1 MDNLSPQTHVCIRV
15 FITCNAKIPIKTI
28 SLSFMD
34 ILVLRNGSCVSEHKA
49 AAAGDVLSALG
60 CGGVAW
66 TKAEDFPKPDI
77 SDGSC

>member
-1 MDNLSPQTHVCIRV
+1 
-15 FITCNAKIPIKTI
+15 
-28 SLSFMD
+28 MD

-66 TKAEDFPKPDI
+66 TKAEDFPKADN